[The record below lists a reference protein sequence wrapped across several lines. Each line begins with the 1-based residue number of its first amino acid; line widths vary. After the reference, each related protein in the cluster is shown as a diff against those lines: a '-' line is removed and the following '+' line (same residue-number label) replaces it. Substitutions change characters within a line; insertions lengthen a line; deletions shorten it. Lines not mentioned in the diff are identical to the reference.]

1 MSPTEDL
8 RRYDEHSAAVLI
20 GLPLQDVRRLA
31 QQVGLGQK
39 ISSDG
44 SELLIF
50 SYPELL
56 RLSLMAARSGAA

>member
-1 MSPTEDL
+1 MPGTEDL

-20 GLPLQDVRRLA
+20 GLSLQDIRRLA
-31 QQVGLGQK
+31 QEIGLGQK

-56 RLSLMAARSGAA
+56 RLSLMAARTGAA

>member
-1 MSPTEDL
+1 MTNTEEL

-20 GLPLQDVRRLA
+20 GLSLQDIRRVA

-39 ISSDG
+39 VSSNGD
-44 SELLIF
+44 EHFVF

-56 RLSLMAARSGAA
+56 ELSLIAARGSA

>member
-1 MSPTEDL
+1 MTSTEEL

-20 GLPLQDVRRLA
+20 GLSLQDIRRMA

-39 ISSDG
+39 VRNNG
-44 SELLIF
+44 SELLFF

-56 RLSLMAARSGAA
+56 EMSLIAARNAS

>member
-1 MSPTEDL
+1 MTNTDEL

-20 GLPLQDVRRLA
+20 GLSLQDIRRMA

-39 ISSDG
+39 VSSNGD
-44 SELLIF
+44 EYFVF

-56 RLSLMAARSGAA
+56 EMSLRAARTSA

>member
-1 MSPTEDL
+1 MGATEEL

-20 GLPLQDVRRLA
+20 GLSLQDIHRLA

-39 ISSDG
+39 VSSNG
-44 SELLIF
+44 SEHLMF

-56 RLSLMAARSGAA
+56 ELSLMAARNNP